1 MRISDWSSDVC
12 SSDLGGASAGPAEG
26 RADQPAEGQIDSG
39 APVQSVIGNAMK
51 MTRNRMLDNFNALLG
66 LVLLGLF
73 AGLTAGPALAQAAG
87 GATVSIQLNKLEP
100 KESAC
105 PAYLVVKQPAEQAF
119 ASLTRDPLV
128 FQK

>member
-26 RADQPAEGQIDSG
+26 RADHPAEGQIDSG

-51 MTRNRMLDNFNALLG
+51 MTRNRLLDNFNALLG

-73 AGLTAGPALAQAAG
+73 AGLTAGPDLAQPAG
-87 GATVSIQLNKLEP
+87 GGHISIALQKLEP
-100 KESAC
+100 PEGSCWAHRLRNNTDETT
-105 PAYLVVKQPAEQAF
+105 YN
-119 ASLTRDPLV
+119 
-128 FQK
+128 

>member
-51 MTRNRMLDNFNALLG
+51 MTRNRMLDNFKALLG

-73 AGLTAGPALAQAAG
+73 AGLTAGPALAPAAG
-87 GATVSIQLNKLEP
+87 GETVSIELNKLEP
-100 KESAC
+100 QEDRKS
-105 PAYLVVKQPAEQAF
+105 
-119 ASLTRDPLV
+119 TRLNSSH
-128 FQK
+128 

>member
-39 APVQSVIGNAMK
+39 TPVQSVIGNAMK
-51 MTRNRMLDNFNALLG
+51 MTRNRMLDNFNALLS
-66 LVLLGLF
+66 LVMLGLF

-87 GATVSIQLNKLEP
+87 GETVSIQLTQLAHQSTARRDSLGVTNHCE
-100 KESAC
+100 
-105 PAYLVVKQPAEQAF
+105 QP
-119 ASLTRDPLV
+119 
-128 FQK
+128 FQHHNHLPQ